1 MKRLYLDELK
11 EGLPGISKTVG
22 AFLVEAA
29 VVCLTAQNHKP
40 GVLIRLSGNYEVT
53 FELFWRDEMTE
64 QIRKTWKDEKE
75 AAEYGASAIA
85 ILVLLA
91 LTKFVISERG
101 VQMGVADYLLTTREN
116 NANLSNL
123 KSPSAHLEVSGIW
136 KEHPKNTI
144 NMRLNA
150 KKKQVKQAIEAGE
163 TVLIVVTEF
172 GIPKAKIKWYNYE
185 HHEDHARHGDGIL

>member
-1 MKRLYLDELK
+1 MNQLHLDVLK

-29 VVCLTAQNHKP
+29 IVCLTDHGHTS
-40 GVLIRLSGNYEVT
+40 GVVIHLGGDYETVFKLS
-53 FELFWRDEMTE
+53 WKDAITE
-64 QIRKTWKDEKE
+64 QVRKTWKDKKE

-91 LTKFVISERG
+91 LTKFMISERG
-101 VQMGVADYLLTTREN
+101 VQMGVADYLLTTKEN
-116 NANLSNL
+116 KANLSNL
-123 KSPSAHLEVSGIW
+123 KSPIAHLEVSGIW
-136 KEHPKNTI
+136 KEHSKNSI

-150 KKKQVKQAIEAGE
+150 KEKQVKQAIEAGE
-163 TVLIVVTEF
+163 TILIIVTEF

-185 HHEDHARHGDGIL
+185 HHEDHA